1 MMGFNFLFV
10 AVYVFLLFV
19 VWVLVSYMWAYISR
33 DILFSSSFC
42 INRCIFWLNESFQMR
57 KKKKI
62 LILLTIGTP
71 FYSFFEQCTCF
82 KFLYMIY
89 LGKNVI

>member
-57 KKKKI
+57 KKKKFS
-62 LILLTIGTP
+62 
-71 FYSFFEQCTCF
+71 FYLPSVLHFTV
-82 KFLYMIY
+82 FLNSVLALNFYI
-89 LGKNVI
+89 